1 MRPIDETIEDIR
13 QQAQFYQGKKINS
26 CFLQDGDALVLK
38 TDYLLRILDAINQ
51 LPVWKQEIETMS
63 VFASAVT
70 QDPHFFDKGIENTLL
85 FQGICYFLN
94 VEEQDISLAEKNKLY
109 YEAGLLKD
117 DLSNSCM
124 IAHLNAEGRDGKV
137 HEAWKGFFDRYEAW
151 TVSLYNLQQI
161 HNISDA
167 IKAVYIV
174 ENPSVF
180 RSLFLEYQYSSRFRC
195 LSITGGLY

>member
-1 MRPIDETIEDIR
+1 
-13 QQAQFYQGKKINS
+13 
-26 CFLQDGDALVLK
+26 
-38 TDYLLRILDAINQ
+38 
-51 LPVWKQEIETMS
+51 
-63 VFASAVT
+63 
-70 QDPHFFDKGIENTLL
+70 
-85 FQGICYFLN
+85 
-94 VEEQDISLAEKNKLY
+94 
-109 YEAGLLKD
+109 
-117 DLSNSCM
+117 M

-180 RSLFLEYQYSSRFRC
+180 RSLFWREKGWARNRSA
-195 LSITGGLY
+195 LYAQMVS

>member
-1 MRPIDETIEDIR
+1 
-13 QQAQFYQGKKINS
+13 
-26 CFLQDGDALVLK
+26 
-38 TDYLLRILDAINQ
+38 
-51 LPVWKQEIETMS
+51 
-63 VFASAVT
+63 
-70 QDPHFFDKGIENTLL
+70 
-85 FQGICYFLN
+85 
-94 VEEQDISLAEKNKLY
+94 
-109 YEAGLLKD
+109 
-117 DLSNSCM
+117 M

-180 RSLFLEYQYSSRFRC
+180 RSLFLEGKRLGKEQIGFVCTNGQLNLCGYVLLDLIQKSNIPMYYAGDFDPEGILIADRLKQRYKDD
-195 LSITGGLY
+195 LHLWKVQWRIIIGLCQPHPSVKSVSCHCKTAGVKNYRHFAENLKSTHAVVIRRHCYPYILRK